1 MKMEEDKENQME
13 EDKENRMEVD
23 KENLADNSQ
32 DSQVSQEDIRAGYR
46 TLIKDL
52 AAAEDTILGADGAEN
67 VRDNDDD
74 RDEENEEVVAD
85 AKTDGL
91 FDHMRQVGTVQIHR
105 VYFILL
111 HCIALMPRP
120 ELSPLL
126 VVDLQHHA
134 LIHPAPLRARF
145 RNAMPEIL
153 DGPRQ
158 VQLLVFTP

>member
-91 FDHMRQVGTVQIHR
+91 FDHMRQVGTDPSR
-105 VYFILL
+105 VFHFASL
-111 HCIALMPRP
+111 HCLNATTRVVSSSCSRPAAPCPRSS
-120 ELSPLL
+120 SPFPCP
-126 VVDLQHHA
+126 
-134 LIHPAPLRARF
+134 IS
-145 RNAMPEIL
+145 
-153 DGPRQ
+153 
-158 VQLLVFTP
+158 